1 MFGISVALLLIVDN
15 SPLDSQKKSYN
26 SQLSYSPLELDPREA
41 AGGRRAPAAAAG
53 VVLVGAAFGAAA
65 IPLPRAAP
73 PAPPIGAPARASTA
87 S

>member
-1 MFGISVALLLIVDN
+1 M
-15 SPLDSQKKSYN
+15 
-26 SQLSYSPLELDPREA
+26 ELDPREA